1 MSRTIQATVAFG
13 GERVTFKSIL
23 ENRWPA
29 GDQCRSR
36 HRLPRFH
43 RPIVLDVHLVSHT
56 HWDRE
61 WYLPAER
68 FRQRLV
74 ALVDELLDAPPGD
87 GESFLLD
94 GQAIVID
101 DYARVRPERVQ
112 ALGESLRAGRL
123 EAGPWYVLAD
133 ELIPSGEALVR
144 NLLTG
149 RRTLDRLGAT
159 APPVLYC
166 PDSFGH
172 PASLPAIAAGFGLEV
187 VVLWRG
193 YGSRRFPPGDAAW
206 WRSPTGERVLLYHL
220 ARSGYELGS
229 NLPIDSIEA
238 ERRWSAMR
246 EQLAPRTTTGVV
258 LLPHG
263 ADHHARQ
270 VGHADAV
277 HALETAGVNDTV
289 HRSSL
294 RAFQRALLA
303 RAETATLPLAEGELR
318 DSYGYTWTLSG
329 TLATRAHEKRLNALA
344 ERALLRDAEPWN
356 ALASRRGPSRRPLLD
371 EAWRTLLE
379 AHPHDTLCGCSID
392 EVAAAMELRVRSATN
407 QAAGVR
413 DDAMLDLVGHDR
425 AEARAARDAWQ
436 PVVLIRNPAPRRRTG
451 VAILEIEE
459 FVADVPVG
467 PGSAELAT
475 PSLPEPRRTPT
486 VAGLGAVQVLD
497 RQMRNSRTESPR
509 HYPDND
515 LVSATRVAAW
525 VVDAPAYAV
534 IARPIGR
541 RSRGAAPADRV
552 RTTPRSLEN
561 AALSVT
567 VHEDATVSLLH
578 KPSGRR
584 VDSLIH
590 FEDDADVGDL
600 YTPAPR
606 PRQCDVRIDRVRRLH
621 RGPLRGE
628 LSLAAKVTERN
639 ARRGQ
644 GGVGVTIR
652 LTLDA
657 GASHVAIALT
667 GDNQRDDHRLRM
679 VLAGDVTH
687 PEVWADAAFGP
698 VRRTPITPSPD
709 ETQSERAPATA
720 PLHRY
725 VSLFN
730 ESRGCTVL
738 SDGLAEY
745 ESRDDGSVAVTLV
758 RSVGEL
764 SKSDLPE
771 RPGHAGWPVPT
782 PQAQCR
788 GPFAANLAVM
798 FHGTRDVQTIDA
810 IERAAD
816 DFLVPII
823 GTTLRSALS
832 VSDDVVGPELVGA
845 GLAFSAM
852 KESEDGRWLVLRCVN
867 LTNARVAGAWHL
879 PFVVEEARLSRLDET
894 VGVPASFEG
903 QDVAFTAG
911 PRAIVTILLR

>member
-1 MSRTIQATVAFG
+1 
-13 GERVTFKSIL
+13 
-23 ENRWPA
+23 
-29 GDQCRSR
+29 
-36 HRLPRFH
+36 
-43 RPIVLDVHLVSHT
+43 VLDVHLVSHT

-94 GQAIVID
+94 GQAIVLD

-112 ALGESLRAGRL
+112 ALGELLRAGRL

-144 NLLTG
+144 NLLAG
-149 RRTLDRLGAT
+149 RRTLERFGAG

-172 PASLPAIAAGFGLEV
+172 PASLPAIAAGFGLGV

-229 NLPIDSIEA
+229 NLPTDSIEA
-238 ERRWSAMR
+238 ERRWSAIR
-246 EQLAPRTTTGVV
+246 EQLAPRSTTGVV
-258 LLPHG
+258 FLPHG

-270 VGHADAV
+270 VGHAEAVRALEVAGVHDAV
-277 HALETAGVNDTV
+277 Q
-289 HRSSL
+289 RSSL
-294 RAFQRALLA
+294 RGFQGALVA
-303 RAETATLPLAEGELR
+303 RAERATLPLVEGELR

-356 ALASRRGPSRRPLLD
+356 ALASRRGRSRRALLD

-407 QAAGVR
+407 QAAGIR
-413 DDAMLDLVGHDR
+413 DDAIFDLVGHDQV
-425 AEARAARDAWQ
+425 EARTARDDWQ
-436 PVVLIRNPAPRRRTG
+436 PVVLLRNPAPRRRTG

-467 PGSAELAT
+467 PGSAPTAT
-475 PSLPEPRRTPT
+475 PAIPEPRRTPT
-486 VAGLGAVQVLD
+486 VAGLGPVQVLD
-497 RQMRNSRTESPR
+497 RQMRNARTESPR

-515 LVSATRVAAW
+515 LVSVTRVSAW
-525 VVDAPAYAV
+525 VSDAPAHSV
-534 IARPIGR
+534 SARPIGR
-541 RSRGAAPADRV
+541 RSRGAVPADRV
-552 RTTPRSLEN
+552 RTTSRSLEN
-561 AALSVT
+561 VTLAVT

-584 VDSLIH
+584 VESLFG

-606 PRQCDVRIDRVRRLH
+606 PRPYEVRLGRVRCVH

-628 LSLAAKVTERN
+628 LSLAARISEPN

-644 GGVGVTIR
+644 GGAEVTIR
-652 LTLDA
+652 LILDT
-657 GASHVAIALT
+657 GAPYLAVALT
-667 GDNQRDDHRLRM
+667 GDNQRDDHRLRF
-679 VLAGDVTH
+679 VLASDVAH
-687 PEVWADAAFGP
+687 PGVWADAAFGP
-698 VRRTPITPSPD
+698 VHRTPITPSPD
-709 ETQSERAPATA
+709 ETQSERAPPTA

-725 VSLFN
+725 VSLFDA
-730 ESRGCTVL
+730 SRGCTVF

-745 ESRDDGSVAVTLV
+745 ESRGDGTVAVTLV

-782 PQAQCR
+782 PQAECR

-798 FHGTRDVQTIDA
+798 FHGGRDTQTIDA

-816 DFLVPII
+816 DFLVPMI
-823 GTTLRSALS
+823 GATLRSALG
-832 VSDDVVGPELVGA
+832 VAADVVGPELIGP
-845 GLAFSAM
+845 GLAFSTI
-852 KESEDGRWLVLRCVN
+852 KESEDGRWLVLRGVN
-867 LTNARVAGAWHL
+867 LTNERVAGAWRL
-879 PFVVEEARLSRLDET
+879 PFVVEEARQSRLDES
-894 VGVPASFEG
+894 VGVPAPIEG
-903 QDVAFTAG
+903 QDVTFTAE
-911 PRAIVTILLR
+911 PRAIVTILVR

>member
-1 MSRTIQATVAFG
+1 
-13 GERVTFKSIL
+13 
-23 ENRWPA
+23 
-29 GDQCRSR
+29 
-36 HRLPRFH
+36 
-43 RPIVLDVHLVSHT
+43 
-56 HWDRE
+56 
-61 WYLPAER
+61 
-68 FRQRLV
+68 RQRLV

-87 GESFLLD
+87 SESFLLD
-94 GQAIVID
+94 GQAIVLD

-112 ALGESLRAGRL
+112 ALGELLRAGRL

-149 RRTLDRLGAT
+149 RRTLERFGAV

-172 PASLPAIAAGFGLEV
+172 PAALPAIAAGFGLDV

-229 NLPIDSIEA
+229 NLPTDSIEA

-246 EQLAPRTTTGVV
+246 EQLAPRSTTGVV

-270 VGHADAV
+270 VGHAEAV
-277 HALETAGVNDTV
+277 RAIETAGVHDAV

-294 RAFQRALLA
+294 RAFQRAIIE
-303 RAETATLPLAEGELR
+303 RAERATLPLVEGELR

-356 ALASRRGPSRRPLLD
+356 ALASRRGRSRRALLD

-392 EVAAAMELRVRSATN
+392 EVAAAMELRIRSAKN

-413 DDAMLDLVGHDR
+413 DDAIFDLVGHDQV
-425 AEARAARDAWQ
+425 EARMARDAWQ
-436 PVVLIRNPAPRRRTG
+436 PVALIRNPAPRRRTG

-467 PGSAELAT
+467 PGSAPAAMSALT
-475 PSLPEPRRTPT
+475 EPRRTPT
-486 VAGLGAVQVLD
+486 VAGFGSVQVLD
-497 RQMRNSRTESPR
+497 REMRNARTESPR

-515 LVSATRVAAW
+515 LVSVTRVAAW
-525 VVDAPAYAV
+525 VADAPPHGV
-534 IARPIGR
+534 ISRPIGR
-541 RSRGAAPADRV
+541 RSRGAAPKDRV
-552 RTTPRSLEN
+552 RSTPRSLEN
-561 AALSVT
+561 GTLSVT
-567 VHEDATVSLLH
+567 VHDDASVSLLH

-584 VDSLIH
+584 VESLIR
-590 FEDDADVGDL
+590 FEDEADVGDL

-606 PRQCDVRIDRVRRLH
+606 PRSCEVRVSRVRRLQ

-628 LSLAAKVTERN
+628 LSLGARITEAN
-639 ARRGQ
+639 APRGH
-644 GGVGVTIR
+644 GGVDVAIR
-652 LTLDA
+652 LILDA
-657 GASHVAIALT
+657 GASYLALALT
-667 GDNQRDDHRLRM
+667 GDNQRDDHRLRI
-679 VLAGDVTH
+679 VLASDVAR
-687 PEVWADAAFGP
+687 PEVLADAAFRP
-698 VRRTPITPSPD
+698 VHRTPITPSPD
-709 ETQSERAPATA
+709 ETQSERVPPTA

-725 VSLFN
+725 VSLFD

-745 ESRDDGSVAVTLV
+745 ESRGDGSVAVTLV

-771 RPGHAGWPVPT
+771 RPSHAGWPVPA
-782 PQAQCR
+782 PQAQCH
-788 GPFAANLAVM
+788 GPFAANLALM
-798 FHGTRDVQTIDA
+798 FHGARDTPTIDA
-810 IERAAD
+810 IDRAAD
-816 DFLVPII
+816 DFLVPMT
-823 GTTLRSALS
+823 GATLRSALT
-832 VSDDVVGPELVGA
+832 VSDDVVGP
-845 GLAFSAM
+845 
-852 KESEDGRWLVLRCVN
+852 
-867 LTNARVAGAWHL
+867 
-879 PFVVEEARLSRLDET
+879 
-894 VGVPASFEG
+894 
-903 QDVAFTAG
+903 
-911 PRAIVTILLR
+911 

>member
-1 MSRTIQATVAFG
+1 
-13 GERVTFKSIL
+13 
-23 ENRWPA
+23 
-29 GDQCRSR
+29 
-36 HRLPRFH
+36 
-43 RPIVLDVHLVSHT
+43 VLDVHLVSHT

-74 ALVDELLDAPPGD
+74 ALVDELLDAPPAES
-87 GESFLLD
+87 ESFLLD
-94 GQAIVID
+94 GQAIVLD

-112 ALGESLRAGRL
+112 ALGESLRGGRL

-149 RRTLDRLGAT
+149 RRTLERFGAL

-172 PASLPAIAAGFGLEV
+172 PAALPAIAAGFGLDV

-229 NLPIDSIEA
+229 NLPTDSIEA
-238 ERRWSAMR
+238 EPRWSAMR
-246 EQLAPRTTTGVV
+246 EQLAPRSTTGVV

-270 VGHADAV
+270 VGHVEAV
-277 HALETAGVNDTV
+277 RALETAGVHDMV

-294 RAFQRALLA
+294 RAFQRAVIA
-303 RAETATLPLAEGELR
+303 RAERATLPLVEGELR

-356 ALASRRGPSRRPLLD
+356 ALASRRGRSRRPLLD

-392 EVAAAMELRVRSATN
+392 EVAAAMELRIRSATN

-413 DDAMLDLVGHDR
+413 DDATFDLVGHDQV
-425 AEARAARDAWQ
+425 EARVARDAWQ
-436 PVVLIRNPAPRRRTG
+436 PVVLIRNPAPRSRTG
-451 VAILEIEE
+451 VVILEIEE

-467 PGSAELAT
+467 PGSAPAAT
-475 PSLPEPRRTPT
+475 SALTEPRRTPT
-486 VAGLGAVQVLD
+486 VAGLGPVQVLD
-497 RQMRNSRTESPR
+497 RDMRNARTESPR

-515 LVSATRVAAW
+515 LVSVTRVAAW
-525 VVDAPAYAV
+525 VGDAPPFGV

-541 RSRGAAPADRV
+541 RSRGTAPTDRV
-552 RTTPRSLEN
+552 RTTPRSFEN
-561 AALSVT
+561 GTLSVT
-567 VHEDATVSLLH
+567 IHDDASVSVLH

-584 VDSLIH
+584 VESLIR

-606 PRQCDVRIDRVRRLH
+606 PRPFDVLVRRVRRLQ

-628 LSLAAKVTERN
+628 LSLAARITEAN
-639 ARRGQ
+639 APRGQ
-644 GGVGVTIR
+644 GGADVTIR
-652 LTLDA
+652 LILDA
-657 GASHVAIALT
+657 GASYLAFVLT
-667 GDNQRDDHRLRM
+667 GDNQRDDHRLRI
-679 VLAGDVTH
+679 VLASDVTR

-698 VRRTPITPSPD
+698 VHRTPITPSPD
-709 ETQSERAPATA
+709 ETQSERVPPTA

-725 VSLFN
+725 VSLFDA
-730 ESRGCTVL
+730 SRGCTIL

-788 GPFAANLAVM
+788 GPFAANLALM
-798 FHGTRDVQTIDA
+798 FHGARGTQTIDA

-816 DFLVPII
+816 DFLVPMT
-823 GTTLRSALS
+823 GATLRSALR

-845 GLAFSAM
+845 GLAFSAV
-852 KESEDGRWLVLRCVN
+852 KESEDGRCLVLRCVN
-867 LTNARVAGAWHL
+867 LTNERVAGAWRL
-879 PFVVEEARLSRLDET
+879 PFAIQEARLARLDET
-894 VGVPASFEG
+894 LGGPASIEG
-903 QDVAFTAG
+903 QTVTFTADA
-911 PRAIVTILLR
+911 RAVVSILVR

>member
-1 MSRTIQATVAFG
+1 M
-13 GERVTFKSIL
+13 
-23 ENRWPA
+23 
-29 GDQCRSR
+29 
-36 HRLPRFH
+36 
-43 RPIVLDVHLVSHT
+43 LDVHVVSHT

-94 GQAIVID
+94 GQAIVLD
-101 DYARVRPERVQ
+101 DYVHVRPERRQ

-133 ELIPSGEALVR
+133 ELIPGGEALVR

-149 RRTLDRLGAT
+149 RRTLERFGAV

-172 PASLPAIAAGFGLEV
+172 PASLPAIAAGFGLGI

-229 NLPIDSIEA
+229 NLPTDPIEA

-246 EQLAPRTTTGVV
+246 EQLAPRSTTGVV

-270 VGHADAV
+270 LGHSEALR
-277 HALETAGVNDTV
+277 ALETAGFHDTV

-294 RAFQRALLA
+294 GAFQRALVA
-303 RAETATLPLAEGELR
+303 RAENATLPLVEGELR

-344 ERALLRDAEPWN
+344 ERALSRDAEPWN
-356 ALASRRGPSRRPLLD
+356 ALASRRSRSRRALLD

-392 EVAAAMELRVRSATN
+392 EVAAAMEVRVRSATN

-413 DDAMLDLVGHDR
+413 DDAILDLVGHDQ
-425 AEARAARDAWQ
+425 AEARTAREAWQ
-436 PVVLIRNPAPRRRTG
+436 PVVLIRNPSPRRRTG
-451 VAILEIEE
+451 MAILEIEE

-467 PGSAELAT
+467 PGSAAAAI
-475 PSLPEPRRTPT
+475 PAVPAPRRTPT
-486 VAGLGAVQVLD
+486 VAGVGAVQVLD
-497 RQMRNSRTESPR
+497 REMRNVRTESPR

-515 LVSATRVAAW
+515 LVSVTRVAAW
-525 VVDAPAYAV
+525 IGDAPPHGV
-534 IARPIGR
+534 IVRPIGR

-561 AALSVT
+561 AMFSVT
-567 VHEDATVSLLH
+567 VHEDATISLLH

-584 VDSLIH
+584 VESLFH

-606 PRQCDVRIDRVRRLH
+606 QRPCEVRVGRVRRVH
-621 RGPLRGE
+621 RGPMRGE
-628 LSLAAKVTERN
+628 LSLAARITEPS
-639 ARRGQ
+639 APRGQ
-644 GGVGVTIR
+644 GGVDVTIR
-652 LTLDA
+652 LILDA
-657 GASHVAIALT
+657 GASHLALSLT
-667 GDNQRDDHRLRM
+667 GDNQRDDHRLRI
-679 VLAGDVTH
+679 VLASDVTH

-698 VRRTPITPSPD
+698 VHRAPITPDAD
-709 ETQSERAPATA
+709 ETLSERAPATA

-725 VSLFN
+725 VSLFDT
-730 ESRGCTVL
+730 SRGCTIL

-782 PQAQCR
+782 PRAQCR

-798 FHGTRDVQTIDA
+798 LHGARDTQTIDA

-816 DFLVPII
+816 DFLVPMI
-823 GTTLRSALS
+823 GSTLRSALG

-845 GLAFSAM
+845 GLAFSAI

-867 LTNARVAGAWHL
+867 LTDEQVAGAWHL
-879 PFVVEEARLSRLDET
+879 PFAIEEARLSRLDET
-894 VGVPASFEG
+894 PSAPASIEG
-903 QDVAFTAG
+903 QDVTFTAE
-911 PRAIVTILLR
+911 PREIVTILVR